1 MPTIE
6 AQGAQVSYI
15 EAGCGEPVVLLHS
28 SVSSSAQW
36 RSLIEVLQPRCHVM
50 APDLYGYGGSDPWPG
65 AGRLRLADE
74 AAIVEELVA
83 RCGGPIHL
91 VGHSYGGA
99 VALHLALTR
108 PEMLRSLTVIEPVSF
123 HLLWNS
129 DPMGVRFYG
138 EVRELADAIWA
149 AVANGNYR
157 EAMARFVDYWNG
169 AGAWARLG
177 EAQRQSIVRAA
188 PKVALDFWS
197 TITEPKVLQDYAA
210 VTAPTLLMSG
220 GCSPAPTRRIVD
232 LLAGTIPG
240 ASVEFISGAGHM
252 APLSHRDAVNEAVA
266 DHLKR
271 NGTVRQDAA

>member
-15 EAGCGEPVVLLHS
+15 EAGSGEPVVLLHS
-28 SVSSSAQW
+28 SVSSGVQW

-50 APDLYGYGGSDPWPG
+50 APDLYGYGASDPWPG
-65 AGRLRLADE
+65 QGRLKLADE
-74 AAIVEELVA
+74 AAIVEQLA
-83 RCGGPIHL
+83 AKCGGPIHL

-99 VALHLALTR
+99 VALRLALTR
-108 PEMLRSLTVIEPVSF
+108 PELLRSLTVIEPVSF

-169 AGAWARLG
+169 AGSWARLG
-177 EAQRQSIVRAA
+177 DQQQRTIVRAA
-188 PKVALDFWS
+188 PKVALDFWA
-197 TITEPKVLQDYAA
+197 TITEPKVLPDYRA
-210 VTAPTLLMSG
+210 VATPTLMLCG
-220 GCSPAPTRRIVD
+220 GRSPASTRRITD
-232 LLAGTIPG
+232 LLSGTIRG
-240 ASVEFISGAGHM
+240 AALKFISGAGHR
-252 APLSHRDAVNEAVA
+252 APLSHRDAVNEAVLE
-266 DHLKR
+266 HLQR